1 MANPINEPFGMNDTD
16 TVDVPARLYAQAR
29 RRLLENEPLRDQAAS
44 PGSAAGLLSAG
55 EAAAADS
62 VGLSTSPWVGEPGQ
76 DPLMYSLT
84 DYLALLETS
93 LSVAEVAAMLKVDET
108 RIRHRLRERSL
119 YGLEYDGERRLPR
132 FQFERG
138 LVLPGLREVLAALPE
153 ALHPLDLTEWLL
165 SPCPDLEVAGGAVSP
180 RDWLLRGESVA
191 AVVTVASGFE

>member
-1 MANPINEPFGMNDTD
+1 
-16 TVDVPARLYAQAR
+16 
-29 RRLLENEPLRDQAAS
+29 
-44 PGSAAGLLSAG
+44 
-55 EAAAADS
+55 
-62 VGLSTSPWVGEPGQ
+62 VGEPGQ